1 MFALRWWYT
10 PRVAES
16 TRPGGHCQS
25 ACSSRRVTAP
35 GTPQRPCSVQQCGVA
50 STDVID
56 RLEAAFFRNRE
67 SMLATDAGR
76 WALFVQPTDRRRRPE
91 FVGCFDDEHEAC
103 AVGFDSPIGRRFLV
117 KAVLAEDP
125 VVSVPR
131 VVPADRR

>member
-1 MFALRWWYT
+1 M
-10 PRVAES
+10 
-16 TRPGGHCQS
+16 
-25 ACSSRRVTAP
+25 
-35 GTPQRPCSVQQCGVA
+35 A
-50 STDVID
+50 SGDVLD

-103 AVGFDSPIGRRFLV
+103 AVGFDSSIGRRFLV

-131 VVPADRR
+131 VVLADRR